1 MKRFMFLVVAVL
13 LGFAAANAQGT
24 ATVVVADGS
33 ATNSYVPIYG
43 TYVDDFLRCQ
53 TIYPES
59 MLAEIAGKEIQALT
73 YYLSSPASASW
84 GDAVFEIKMGTATAA
99 AFSTP
104 LAWVGTES
112 FTTVYT
118 GSLDGTQA
126 ELAIDLTTPYTY
138 TGGNL
143 CIEVNVITEGTYK
156 GATFAGMASTGAS
169 VRGYDGD
176 AWANIGLSAYNAS
189 QDFIPKTGFTVPVSC
204 AAPTFGTITPS
215 ETSALIAWT
224 EPNAATRWSLKVNN
238 GAWTTVTENP
248 YTLTGLTSNTPYTL
262 TLRSICTDGDTSFST
277 TTTFR
282 TTCGAQSMPYNET
295 FESYTAGTS
304 SFVPCWVAGTGDA
317 SYVQGSRG
325 YNSDKAFNLRGPAI
339 VASPVIT
346 VGGQNVVISFDMKR
360 QSDMAG
366 TVAVGLALSPE
377 MMAMATYFDTI
388 EPTDNEYHNY
398 EFEFNN
404 TLNIQSGCLVFKQ
417 LCEETTVSY
426 WLDNLDVRVLTDCK
440 RPAEG
445 EVTDITPSSVTVSW
459 TAATAATAYEVAYGG
474 TQNVD
479 NADSI
484 IASTATT
491 LTIGGLES
499 EETYYTWVR
508 TVCGEEKTMW
518 RYIGTF
524 ETEEPCVEVVNAR
537 VATVTTNAIALNW
550 SINSTVGYASTKV
563 LVEYKAS
570 DATEW
575 TSVETTNN
583 YFMLTGLE
591 GGVTYNFRVRNICGT
606 DSADVVT
613 LTASTQVCGEVA
625 GGTTTTS
632 YIPTSAFY
640 NYSYSQ
646 AVYTSDEV
654 GNIGTITG
662 ISYKNNSSS
671 SYTRT
676 VDVYMANVENA
687 SLNNGY
693 LDISDF
699 TQVASGYEWTIASGW
714 SEIVFDVPFVHQA
727 GYDIVVAID
736 DNTGSYN
743 SSLSMS
749 AHSGSARYEND
760 DYDDF
765 DPNDPPEGSS
775 SSNVPDIRFTTI
787 CNTEC
792 EAPLAVVS
800 NVDVHSVTVM
810 WTPMGSESS
819 WTVGYKASGES
830 EWTTVSNNVSA
841 HEYTVSGLNAGT
853 NYQIRIGANCDGDTS
868 YANLSLFTDCDV
880 MDVPYTENFN
890 GSVLNPCWAFSS
902 TYPTLSN
909 GQLYNG
915 YSSNTNYAILPQ
927 FSAAINTLRINFD
940 AEYTGNSTNGKLQI
954 GVVSNQDGIETFT
967 MVDSVVVSSTASH
980 YEVMLNNYSGTG
992 SYIAIKFMTTYVY
1005 VDNVVVDEIPNC
1017 VHPTALTLVNA
1028 GENSMTLQWTENGS
1042 ATQWVMKVDDGAWTT
1057 VTNPYT
1063 INGLNA
1069 NTVYTVSVASLCGGD
1084 TSEVESGTFRTACGM
1099 ESLPYMEGFESYDN
1113 GAFPACWTLVSG
1125 TSYVQ
1130 EDANSYYTDVEGNSL
1145 HFGGPAVVATP
1156 VINVGGN
1163 NLYITF
1169 DLMQE
1174 SNTYSG
1180 TMAVGYAASPA
1191 AAENAVYID
1200 TIDMTEEDEWIN
1212 YEYTFENTMN
1222 IQTGCLVFKQVPTTT
1237 DWYYWLDNL
1246 TVSVVS
1252 DCQRPDSGSVTN
1264 MTPIAATAT
1273 WSAVEGATGY
1283 EVAYGT
1289 SSEVNQAL
1297 ETLPASGTTLTLTN
1311 LTPNTTYYAWVR
1323 TVCGTEQALWRSLG
1337 SFTTQPACAQ
1347 VENARVINA
1356 DVTELTIGWR
1366 LNEEVGYASTAVR
1379 VMYKKSSTQWS
1390 AASDTT
1396 VTGTTLTLTGLEA
1409 GSTYNFRIFNICSE
1423 DTASMVTLNGTTDV
1437 ACAAVVDAQV
1447 LSTAMTALAI
1457 GWTIDSEVGYA
1468 STSVLVK
1475 YKEAEAAEWTDTVV
1489 TGTNLILTGLTSGT
1503 AYNFSI
1509 RNICSSDTSTAVTL
1523 STSTNACGEVGDGS
1537 STIGNIPINVYYMY
1551 SYSQAIYTDA
1561 EVGNID
1567 TIHGISYNYNGTNNP
1582 TRTIDVYIADVE
1594 NASLANGCLDI
1605 SQFTQVATNYSWSL
1619 SNGWNQIVFSEP
1631 FVHESGK
1638 DIVIAVDDNTGV
1650 DNGSNYFKGHAGSG
1664 YSYYQDSAG
1673 DIDPTSPSATN
1684 SGARTTVAD
1693 IRFDVTCNVTCPA
1706 PILVVDEVGSHDAA
1720 LSWVSLGEETSWTVE
1735 YRKASD
1741 TVWTSFNNNI
1751 TTTSC
1756 TIENLEAATGYQFR
1770 VGANCADET
1779 AFASA
1784 SATTECA
1791 AYEVTL
1797 TQDYTENFDA
1807 TLLCWSMENNGWYR
1821 STTGGHTGGMVYTYY
1836 EDRLI
1841 TPQLDCSTLALGAQI
1856 KFWYKNPDDDGDNS
1870 IMTLYYRTSEDGE
1883 WTAIESATFTTA
1895 VENWTEVEMLLPGSE
1910 NAPYYQI
1917 VFESEPVGSGW
1928 YATYLYLDDIVVEA
1942 APTCP
1947 RVHDL
1952 TLDAVTN
1959 SSATFRWTSDA
1970 TLFDVK
1976 YRTLGGAWT
1985 TVTPAPT
1992 TGTVELTGLESATA
2006 YEFNVRAICTA
2017 GDTSRVATY
2026 AFRTE
2031 CDPMPST
2038 SLPYFEGFEDGFG
2051 CWNQEMIRGNVEWNM
2066 ENDHYDAYEGN
2077 QFANLSAESR
2087 GNETRLTSP
2096 IFDLSNVENVKLTF
2110 AHAQEVWPSDQDS
2123 LKVEY
2128 RLSSS
2133 DEWHVLATYTTS
2145 ISEWQVDSIQI
2156 PQVSSTFQLAFH
2168 GYANYGYGVVIDSL
2182 TLSGDIVEI
2191 PTCAE
2196 PTNVT
2201 TSNLTANTV
2210 TVTWTGSAAQY
2221 EVEIIGGGQ
2230 TISETVN
2237 TNSYTTEAL
2246 TQETEY
2252 TFRVRALCENGLTSD
2267 WSAVETFTTPQPE
2280 CGVPTNVQTTT
2291 TATTVTITWTGYA
2304 TEYDVKVTGSE
2315 IAPINRT
2322 VMTNSC
2328 TVDGLVPASTY
2339 QVVVR
2344 AKCDGLYTDWTEAVM
2359 FHTADGEGIENAEG
2373 EYSVSMYPNP
2383 AKEQVSIRIEGM
2395 SGKVNVAVIDM
2406 SGRTVMSDMMENG
2419 EAMLN
2424 VSTLAKGT
2432 YFVRLNGEGISTVRK
2447 LVVQ

>member
-1 MKRFMFLVVAVL
+1 MKRFMLLVAAVL

-24 ATVVVADGS
+24 GPVVVADS
-33 ATNSYVPIYG
+33 TATNTYVPIYG
-43 TYVDDFLRCQ
+43 LYTDNYLRCQ

-59 MLAEIAGKEIQALT
+59 MLTGLVGKEIKGVN
-73 YYLSSPASASW
+73 YYLSTSTAHEFTSTFEIHIGTCSASS
-84 GDAVFEIKMGTATAA
+84 FETAS
-99 AFSTP
+99 FDSTTH
-104 LAWVGTES
+104 L
-112 FTTVYT
+112 TTVYT
-118 GSLDGTQA
+118 GGLSHSGGVMTVLFD
-126 ELAIDLTTPYTY
+126 TPFTY

-143 CIEVNVITEGTYK
+143 LIEVTCPTHTSDY
-156 GATFAGMASTGAS
+156 ASTSFYGMNRDHQSVQGYSSNSVAAVSAS
-169 VRGYDGD
+169 YR
-176 AWANIGLSAYNAS
+176 N
-189 QDFIPKTGFTVPVSC
+189 FIPKTAFLTC
-204 AAPTFGTITPS
+204 LAPTFGTVAV
-215 ETSALIAWT
+215 ELTSAQISWT
-224 EPNAATRWSLKVNN
+224 DPNGATSWSMKVND
-238 GAWTTVTENP
+238 GEWTTVTTNP
-248 YTLTGLTSNTPYTL
+248 YTLDGLTSNTAYTVS
-262 TLRSICTDGDTSFST
+262 LRSMCSGEDVSLEA

-282 TTCGAQSMPYNET
+282 TACGAQTMPYEET
-295 FESYTAGTS
+295 FEGQTAG
-304 SFVPCWVAGTGDA
+304 VGNLAACWTEAEGGA

-325 YNSDKAFNLRGPAI
+325 YNSDKAFNLRGPAM
-339 VASPVIT
+339 VASPIIT
-346 VGGQNVVISFDMKR
+346 VGGQNVYINFDLKR
-360 QSDMAG
+360 QSDMSG
-366 TVAVGLALSPE
+366 TMAVGLATSPE
-377 MMAMATYFDTI
+377 LMEMAMYFDTI
-388 EPTDNEYHNY
+388 EPTDNDYHNY

-417 LCEETTVSY
+417 IAEETTVSY
-426 WLDNLDVRVLTDCK
+426 WLDNVNVRVLTDCK

-445 EVTDITPSSVTVSW
+445 EIADVTPRSATVNW
-459 TAATAATAYEVAYGG
+459 ATASAATAYELAYGESN
-474 TQNVD
+474 NVEE
-479 NADSI
+479 ADSI
-484 IASTATT
+484 ITVTGTT
-491 LTIGGLES
+491 KTIEGLVP
-499 EETYYTWVR
+499 ETQYYAWVR
-508 TVCGEEKTMW
+508 TVCGEERTMW
-518 RYIGTF
+518 RYLGTF
-524 ETEEPCVEVVNAR
+524 TTEVPCLDVVNAE
-537 VATVTTNAIALNW
+537 VATTTTNAIALNW
-550 SINSTVGYASTKV
+550 TIDTTEGYASTMV
-563 LVEYKAS
+563 QVGYKTS

-575 TSVETTNN
+575 TYTTTTNN

-591 GGVTYNFRVRNICGT
+591 GGVTYNFRIRNICGN
-606 DSADVVT
+606 DSADVIA
-613 LTASTQVCGEVA
+613 LTASTKVCGEVA

-632 YIPTSAFY
+632 YIPTSAYY

-654 GNIGTITG
+654 GNIETITG

-800 NVDVHSVTVM
+800 DVDAHSVTVM

-868 YANLSLFTDCDV
+868 YANLSLFTECDV
-880 MDVPYTENFN
+880 MEVPYTENFN

-909 GQLYNG
+909 GRLYNG
-915 YSSNTNYAILPQ
+915 YSYSSNTSYAILPE

-940 AEYTGNSTNGKLQI
+940 AQYDGYSTNGKLQI

-980 YEVMLNNYSGTG
+980 YEVLLNNYSGTG

-1017 VHPTALTLVNA
+1017 VHPTAMTLVNA

-1063 INGLNA
+1063 INGLSA

-1099 ESLPYMEGFESYDN
+1099 ESLPYMEGFESYDEDS
-1113 GAFPACWTLVSG
+1113 FPACWTSVSG
-1125 TSYVQ
+1125 TNKVVSTYAS
-1130 EDANSYYTDVEGNSL
+1130 DGTNSL
-1145 HFGGPAVVATP
+1145 RFAQSGIVTTP

-1163 NLYITF
+1163 NLNITF
-1169 DLMQE
+1169 DLRQE
-1174 SNTYSG
+1174 DEEYSG
-1180 TMAVGYAASPA
+1180 TMAVGYAASPESA
-1191 AAENAVYID
+1191 ATSAVYLD
-1200 TIDMTEEDEWIN
+1200 TITPEEEDEWIS

-1222 IQTGCLVFKQVPTTT
+1222 IQTGCIVFKQIKTSTY
-1237 DWYYWLDNL
+1237 DYWYWLDNV
-1246 TVSVVS
+1246 TVSVLT

-1289 SSEVNQAL
+1289 SGEVSQAL

-1347 VENARVINA
+1347 VENARVTNA
-1356 DVTELTIGWR
+1356 DVTELTMGWR

-1379 VMYKKSSTQWS
+1379 VMYKKATGQTWND
-1390 AASDTT
+1390 ANDTT

-1409 GSTYNFRIFNICSE
+1409 GKTYNFRIFNICSE

-1468 STSVLVK
+1468 STAVLVK
-1475 YKEAEAAEWTDTVV
+1475 YKEAEATEWADTVV

-1503 AYNFSI
+1503 TYNFSI
-1509 RNICSSDTSTAVTL
+1509 RNICSTDTSTAVTVNA
-1523 STSTNACGEVGDGS
+1523 STSSCGEIGNGS
-1537 STIGNIPINVYYMY
+1537 TTIGNIPVNVYYNY

-1631 FVHESGK
+1631 FVHQSGK

-1664 YSYYQDSAG
+1664 YSYYQDYG
-1673 DIDPTSPSATN
+1673 GNIDPTNPSATN

-1735 YRKASD
+1735 YKKATD
-1741 TVWTSFNNNI
+1741 TVWTVFNDNM

-1770 VGANCADET
+1770 VGAICGEDT
-1779 AFASA
+1779 AYASA
-1784 SATTECA
+1784 STTTECA
-1791 AYEVTL
+1791 PYEVTL
-1797 TQDYTENFDA
+1797 TQDYAENFDSA
-1807 TLLCWSMENNGWYR
+1807 PLCWSVESGNWYMN
-1821 STTGGHTGGMVYTYY
+1821 STGGHTGGMLYTYY
-1836 EDRLI
+1836 DGRLI

-1856 KFWYKNPDDDGDNS
+1856 RFWYKIPDDDGDNS
-1870 IMTLYYRTSEDGE
+1870 ILTLYYRTSEDGE
-1883 WTAIESATFTTA
+1883 WTAIESGTFATP
-1895 VENWTEVEMLLPGSE
+1895 VESWTEVEMLLPGSE

-1917 VFESEPVGSGW
+1917 GFESVSGS
-1928 YATYLYLDDIVVEA
+1928 YTYIYLDDIVVEA

-1959 SSATFRWTSDA
+1959 SSATFSWTSDA
-1970 TLFDVK
+1970 TLFEVK
-1976 YRTLGGAWT
+1976 YRTLGGTWS
-1985 TVTPAPT
+1985 TVSPAPT
-1992 TGTVELTGLESATA
+1992 TGTVELTGLESAMA

-2038 SLPYFEGFEDGFG
+2038 SLPYFESFEDGLG
-2051 CWNQEMIRGNVEWNM
+2051 CWSQQQVVGTVEWNTT
-2066 ENDHYDAYEGN
+2066 NDYYDALDGT
-2077 QFANLSAESR
+2077 QFISLTSGSR
-2087 GNETRLTSP
+2087 GNETRLISP
-2096 IFDLSNVENVKLTF
+2096 VFDLSNVENVKLTF
-2110 AHAQEVWPSDQDS
+2110 AHAQALYSPDQDS

-2128 RLSSS
+2128 RLSPT
-2133 DEWHVLATYTTS
+2133 DEWHVISIYTNNLSDWT
-2145 ISEWQVDSIQI
+2145 VDSINI
-2156 PQVSSTFQLAFH
+2156 PQVSSTFQFAFH
-2168 GYANYGYGVVIDSL
+2168 GYANWGYGIVIDSL
-2182 TLSGDIVEI
+2182 TLSGEIVEI
-2191 PTCAE
+2191 PTCDV
-2196 PTNVT
+2196 PTNIT

-2210 TVTWTGSAAQY
+2210 TVTWNGTAAQY
-2221 EVEIIGGGQ
+2221 EVKIIGGGQ
-2230 TISETVN
+2230 TITETVT

-2246 TQETEY
+2246 TQETDY
-2252 TFRVRALCENGLTSD
+2252 TVEVRALCENGLTSD
-2267 WSAVETFTTPQPE
+2267 WSAVTNFTTPQPE

-2291 TATTVTITWTGYA
+2291 TATSVTITWTGYA
-2304 TEYDVKVTGSE
+2304 SEYDVKVTGSE
-2315 IAPINRT
+2315 IAPVNRT
-2322 VMTNSC
+2322 VTTNSC
-2328 TVDGLVPASTY
+2328 TIDGLVPASTY
-2339 QVVVR
+2339 QVIVR
-2344 AKCDGLYTDWTEAVM
+2344 AKCDGQYTDWTEAVT
-2359 FHTADGEGIENAEG
+2359 FYTADGQGIDNAVG

-2395 SGKVNVAVIDM
+2395 SGKVNVAIIDM

-2432 YFVRLNGEGISTVRK
+2432 YFVRLNGEEISTVRK